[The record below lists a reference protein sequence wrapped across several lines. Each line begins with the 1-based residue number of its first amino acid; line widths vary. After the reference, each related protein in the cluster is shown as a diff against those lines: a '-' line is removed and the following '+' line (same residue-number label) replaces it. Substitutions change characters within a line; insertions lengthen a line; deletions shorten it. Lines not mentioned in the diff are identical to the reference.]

1 MSEAD
6 LIIRNGTIIDGSGG
20 PEKISDILIKDGF
33 IEKIGYIDDNY
44 NSKKEIDASG
54 YIVTPGFV
62 DIHTH
67 YDGQATWDNYLSPSS
82 WHGVTTALMGNCGV
96 GFAPVRDDDH
106 DKLISL
112 MEGVEDIPEVV
123 LTEGLDWNW
132 NTFSDY
138 LDVLNNRSFDMDI
151 GAQIPHGA
159 LRLYVM
165 GQRGADREVAT
176 DEDIKKMAEISAE
189 AIESGAIGFT
199 TSRTIF
205 HKTSKGDLVPS
216 FDAAGNELIKIA
228 EEIGKTGKGV
238 LQLVSDFLGG
248 YEEFK
253 MLEEMVKVSGRPL
266 SITLA
271 QTDGTKYGYK
281 DLLNWIETSANNGF
295 PIRAQAAGRPI
306 GLMLGL
312 NLTLNPFSGHPSY
325 IEISHLPFDER
336 VKIMKTEEFKRKI
349 LNEKGSSDNGLVK
362 SILRNMDNIYLLD
375 KIPDYEPHRED
386 SLGSK
391 AKRSNKDLNDYI
403 YDILLEDNGNAL
415 LYYPIGNY
423 LDYSLE
429 ASLEMISSDHSLLGL
444 GDGGAHCATICDASF
459 TTHMLTFWGR
469 DRTRGRKLDLPW
481 IIKSY
486 TQDNALAIGLK
497 DRGVIAEGMKADI
510 NVIDFE
516 NLTLYSP
523 EILYDLPAGGKR
535 LVQKVDGY
543 KYTIVSGSIT
553 YKDGVSTGELPGKLI
568 KG

>member
-1 MSEAD
+1 MNQAD
-6 LIIRNGTIIDGSGG
+6 LIIRNGTVIDGSGAPG
-20 PEKISDILIKDGF
+20 RVSDILIKDGL
-33 IEKIGYIDDNY
+33 IKKVGNLDDSY
-44 NSKKEIDASG
+44 QSKKEIDASG

-123 LTEGLDWNW
+123 LTEGLDWQW

-138 LDVLNNRSFDMDI
+138 LNVLQNRSFDMDI

-165 GQRGADREVAT
+165 GQRGSDREVAT
-176 DEDIKKMAEISAE
+176 EDDIKEMAKISAE
-189 AIESGAIGFT
+189 AIEAGAIGFT

-205 HKTSKGDLVPS
+205 HKTSKGELVPS

-281 DLLNWIETSANNGF
+281 DLLRWIETSANNGF

-325 IEISHLPFDER
+325 IKISHLSLDER
-336 VKIMKTEEFKRKI
+336 VEIMKSEDFRNKI
-349 LNEKGSSDNGLVK
+349 LNENGSSDNGLVK

-375 KIPDYEPHRED
+375 KIPDYEPLKETR
-386 SLGSK
+386 
-391 AKRSNKDLNDYI
+391 
-403 YDILLEDNGNAL
+403 
-415 LYYPIGNY
+415 IG
-423 LDYSLE
+423 
-429 ASLEMISSDHSLLGL
+429 A
-444 GDGGAHCATICDASF
+444 
-459 TTHMLTFWGR
+459 
-469 DRTRGRKLDLPW
+469 
-481 IIKSY
+481 
-486 TQDNALAIGLK
+486 
-497 DRGVIAEGMKADI
+497 IAEKSKKEI
-510 NVIDFE
+510 N
-516 NLTLYSP
+516 
-523 EILYDLPAGGKR
+523 
-535 LVQKVDGY
+535 
-543 KYTIVSGSIT
+543 
-553 YKDGVSTGELPGKLI
+553 
-568 KG
+568 

>member
-1 MSEAD
+1 MNQAD
-6 LIIRNGTIIDGSGG
+6 LIIRNGTVIDGSGAPG
-20 PEKISDILIKDGF
+20 RVSDILIKDGL
-33 IEKIGYIDDNY
+33 IKKVGNLDDSY
-44 NSKKEIDASG
+44 QSKKEIDARG

-123 LTEGLDWNW
+123 LTEGLDWQW

-138 LDVLNNRSFDMDI
+138 LNVLQDRSYDMDI

-165 GQRGADREVAT
+165 GQRGSDREAAT
-176 DEDIKKMAEISAE
+176 EDDIKEMAKISAE
-189 AIESGAIGFT
+189 AIEAGAIGFT

-205 HKTSKGDLVPS
+205 HKTSKGELVPS

-253 MLEEMVKVSGRPL
+253 MLEEMVKISGRPL

-281 DLLNWIETSANNGF
+281 DLLKWIETSANNGF

-325 IEISHLPFDER
+325 IKISHLSLNER
-336 VKIMKTEEFKRKI
+336 VEIMKGEDFRNKI
-349 LNEKGSSDNGLVK
+349 LNENGSSDNGLVK

-375 KIPDYEPHRED
+375 KIPDYEPLKET
-386 SLGSK
+386 SLGAMAEKSK
-391 AKRSNKDLNDYI
+391 KEINEFI
-403 YDILLEDNGNAL
+403 YDILLKDNGNAL

-429 ASLEMISSDHSLLGL
+429 ASLEMIKSEHSLLGL

-469 DRTRGRKLDLPW
+469 DRTRGEKLELPW

-497 DRGVIAEGMKADI
+497 DRGLISEGMKADI
-510 NVIDFE
+510 NIIDFD

-523 EILYDLPAGGKR
+523 ELLYDLPAGGKR

-543 KYTIVSGSIT
+543 KYTIVSGSVT
-553 YKDGVSTGELPGKLI
+553 YKDGVSTGELPGRLI
-568 KG
+568 RS

>member
-1 MSEAD
+1 MNQAD
-6 LIIRNGTIIDGSGG
+6 LIIRNGTVIDGSGAPG
-20 PEKISDILIKDGF
+20 RVSDILIKDGL
-33 IEKIGYIDDNY
+33 IKKVGNLDDSY
-44 NSKKEIDASG
+44 QSKKEIDASG

-123 LTEGLDWNW
+123 LTEGLDWQW

-138 LDVLNNRSFDMDI
+138 LNVLQNRSFDMDI
-151 GAQIPHGA
+151 GTQIPHGA

-165 GQRGADREVAT
+165 GQRGSDREVAT
-176 DEDIKKMAEISAE
+176 EDDIKEMAKISAE
-189 AIESGAIGFT
+189 AIEAGAIGFT

-205 HKTSKGDLVPS
+205 HKTSKGELVPS

-281 DLLNWIETSANNGF
+281 DLLRWIETSANNGF

-325 IEISHLPFDER
+325 IKISHLSLDER
-336 VKIMKTEEFKRKI
+336 VEIMKSEDFRNKI
-349 LNEKGSSDNGLVK
+349 LNENGSSDNGLVK

-375 KIPDYEPHRED
+375 KIPDYEPLKET
-386 SLGSK
+386 SIGAMAEKSK
-391 AKRSNKDLNDYI
+391 KEINEFI
-403 YDILLEDNGNAL
+403 YDILLRDNGNTL

-429 ASLEMISSDHSLLGL
+429 ASLEMIKSEHSLLGL

-469 DRTRGRKLDLPW
+469 DRTRGEKL
-481 IIKSY
+481 IKSY

-497 DRGVIAEGMKADI
+497 DRGVISEGMKADI
-510 NVIDFE
+510 NIIDFD

-523 EILYDLPAGGKR
+523 ELLYDLPAGGKR

-543 KYTIVSGSIT
+543 KYTIVSGSVT
-553 YKDGVSTGELPGKLI
+553 YKDGVSTGELPGRLI
-568 KG
+568 RA

>member
-1 MSEAD
+1 MNQAD
-6 LIIRNGTIIDGSGG
+6 LIIRNGTVIDGSGAQG
-20 PEKISDILIKDGF
+20 RVSDILIKDGL
-33 IEKIGYIDDNY
+33 IKKVGNLDDSY
-44 NSKKEIDASG
+44 QSKKEIDASG

-123 LTEGLDWNW
+123 LTEGLDWQW

-138 LDVLNNRSFDMDI
+138 LNVLQNRSFDMDI

-165 GQRGADREVAT
+165 GQRGSDREVAT
-176 DEDIKKMAEISAE
+176 EDDIKEMAKISAE
-189 AIESGAIGFT
+189 AIDAGAIGFT

-205 HKTSKGDLVPS
+205 HKTSKGELVPS

-281 DLLNWIETSANNGF
+281 DLLRWIETSANNGF

-325 IEISHLPFDER
+325 IKISHLSLDER
-336 VKIMKTEEFKRKI
+336 VEIMKSEDFRNKI
-349 LNEKGSSDNGLVK
+349 LNENGSSDNGLVK

-375 KIPDYEPHRED
+375 KIPDYEPLKET
-386 SLGSK
+386 SIGAMAEKSK
-391 AKRSNKDLNDYI
+391 KEINEFI
-403 YDILLEDNGNAL
+403 YDILLRDNGNTL

-429 ASLEMISSDHSLLGL
+429 ASLEMIKSEHSLLGL

-469 DRTRGRKLDLPW
+469 DRTRGEKLELPW

-497 DRGVIAEGMKADI
+497 DRGVISEGMKADI
-510 NVIDFE
+510 NIIDFD

-523 EILYDLPAGGKR
+523 ELLYDLPAGGKR

-543 KYTIVSGSIT
+543 KYTIVSGSVT
-553 YKDGVSTGELPGKLI
+553 YKDGVSTGELPGRLI
-568 KG
+568 RA

>member
-1 MSEAD
+1 MNQAD
-6 LIIRNGTIIDGSGG
+6 LIIRNGTVIDGSGAPG
-20 PEKISDILIKDGF
+20 RVSDILIKDGL
-33 IEKIGYIDDNY
+33 IKKVGNLDDSY
-44 NSKKEIDASG
+44 QSKKEIDASG

-123 LTEGLDWNW
+123 LTEGLDWQW

-138 LDVLNNRSFDMDI
+138 LNVLQNRSFDMDI

-165 GQRGADREVAT
+165 GQRGSDREVAT
-176 DEDIKKMAEISAE
+176 EDDIKEMAKISAE
-189 AIESGAIGFT
+189 AIEAGAIGFT

-205 HKTSKGDLVPS
+205 HKTSKGELVPS

-281 DLLNWIETSANNGF
+281 DLLRWIETSANNGF

-325 IEISHLPFDER
+325 IKISHLSLDER
-336 VKIMKTEEFKRKI
+336 VEIMKGEDFRNKI
-349 LNEKGSSDNGLVK
+349 LNENGSSDNGLVK

-375 KIPDYEPHRED
+375 KIPDYEPLKET
-386 SLGSK
+386 SIGAMAEKSK
-391 AKRSNKDLNDYI
+391 KEINEFI
-403 YDILLEDNGNAL
+403 YDILLRDNGNTL

-429 ASLEMISSDHSLLGL
+429 ASLEMIKSEHSLLGL

-469 DRTRGRKLDLPW
+469 DRTRGEKLELPW

-497 DRGVIAEGMKADI
+497 DRGVISEGMKADI
-510 NVIDFE
+510 NILDFD

-523 EILYDLPAGGKR
+523 ELLYDLPAGGKR

-543 KYTIVSGSIT
+543 KYTIVSGSVT
-553 YKDGVSTGELPGKLI
+553 YKDGVSTGELPGRLI
-568 KG
+568 RA

>member
-1 MSEAD
+1 MNQAD
-6 LIIRNGTIIDGSGG
+6 LIIRNGTVIDGSGAPG
-20 PEKISDILIKDGF
+20 RVSDILIKDGL
-33 IEKIGYIDDNY
+33 IKKVGNLDDSY
-44 NSKKEIDASG
+44 QSKKEINASG

-123 LTEGLDWNW
+123 LTEGLDWQW

-138 LDVLNNRSFDMDI
+138 LNVLQNRSFDMDI

-165 GQRGADREVAT
+165 GQRGSDREVAT
-176 DEDIKKMAEISAE
+176 EDDIKEMAKISAE
-189 AIESGAIGFT
+189 AIEAGAIGFT

-205 HKTSKGDLVPS
+205 HKTSKGELVPS

-281 DLLNWIETSANNGF
+281 DLLKWIETSANNGF

-325 IEISHLPFDER
+325 IKISHLSLDER
-336 VKIMKTEEFKRKI
+336 VEIMKSEDFRNKI
-349 LNEKGSSDNGLVK
+349 LNENGSSDNGLVK

-375 KIPDYEPHRED
+375 KIPDYEPLKET
-386 SLGSK
+386 SIGAMAEKSK
-391 AKRSNKDLNDYI
+391 KEINEFI
-403 YDILLEDNGNAL
+403 YDILLRDNGNTL

-429 ASLEMISSDHSLLGL
+429 ASLEMIKSEHSLLGL

-469 DRTRGRKLDLPW
+469 DRTRGEKLELPW

-497 DRGVIAEGMKADI
+497 DRGVISEGMKADI
-510 NVIDFE
+510 NIIDFD

-523 EILYDLPAGGKR
+523 ELLYDLPAGGKR

-543 KYTIVSGSIT
+543 KYTIVSGSVT
-553 YKDGVSTGELPGKLI
+553 YKDGVSTGELPGRLI
-568 KG
+568 RA